1 MSEFDHPTRVLRRY
15 LDDPACGWSIGA
27 LGAIAEFHWQA
38 GEGPPD
44 GLTLATGRGAIRVV
58 PPKGARPIAYERLSK
73 HPGRWIQ
80 GAAICLPAAA
90 AAMNGRGVLTEIG
103 PDEDAIREGDRDAVL
118 FDLGLGIAHVDACVR
133 TDDSELMAQLRSS
146 LGRSILEPESAAMA
160 AILAHGPHRVF
171 RSRLGRVEVYGP
183 IPPPDGVTEEG
194 PHTHLLPDLLASG
207 RSHAA
212 GTPVPRGHLPCLDLY
227 PANPLVDKLG
237 RPQVFKE
244 ASFAAFEALLAAWGD
259 EGYVAEKARAR
270 AAVRGGMEPGVYDPP
285 KDRLGRAA
293 LRIALRQL
301 AHTDGESASLAAWCA
316 AFDAGAARA
325 SRRKSTFPSTRSR

>member
-1 MSEFDHPTRVLRRY
+1 MTLHEHASDLTQVLSRY

-27 LGAIAEFHWQA
+27 VGAIAEFHWQA

-44 GLTLATGRGAIRVV
+44 GLTLASGRGAIRVV
-58 PPKGARPIAYERLSK
+58 LPKGARPIAYERLSK

-90 AAMNGRGVLTEIG
+90 AAMNGRNSLSEIG

-118 FDLGLGIAHVDACVR
+118 FDLGLDISHVDACVR
-133 TDDSELMAQLRSS
+133 TDDGELAAFLRAN
-146 LGRSILEPESAAMA
+146 LGRPILEPGSPAMA
-160 AILAHGPHRVF
+160 AILSHGAHRVF

-194 PHTHLLPDLLASG
+194 PHTHLLPKLLASG

-212 GTPVPRGHLPCLDLY
+212 GTPVPEGHLPCLELY
-227 PANPLVDKLG
+227 LPNPLVDKLG
-237 RPQVFKE
+237 RPQAFEE
-244 ASFAAFEALLAAWGD
+244 ASFAAFEALLGAWGD
-259 EGYVAEKARAR
+259 EGYVAEKGRVR
-270 AAVRGGMEPGVYDPP
+270 AAVRGGEEPGEYDPP
-285 KDRLGRAA
+285 KGRLGRAA

-301 AHTDGESASLAAWCA
+301 VHTDGESASLAAWRA
-316 AFDAGAARA
+316 AFDAAGGVAGEGV
-325 SRRKSTFPSTRSR
+325 PE